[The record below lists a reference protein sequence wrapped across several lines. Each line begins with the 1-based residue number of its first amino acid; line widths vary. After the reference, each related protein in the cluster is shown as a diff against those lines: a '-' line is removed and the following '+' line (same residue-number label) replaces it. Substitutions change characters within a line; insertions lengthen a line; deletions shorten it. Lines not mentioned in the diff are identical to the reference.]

1 MGRKRK
7 ENDFIITNFGVDD
20 AVTGTSVMVEVDGL
34 KILFDCGQYQDSTKT
49 AQESFKINI
58 KSKNKIPFNEI
69 DAVIINHLH
78 CDHCGFV
85 PALLREDVGF
95 KGNIYTTDMS
105 APFISMVCC
114 DSAFIQSEQCKAYNK
129 KNPKKD
135 ELFPIFTMSEA
146 EQVINHLRC
155 YNYDTKIWLSDR
167 VYFEFKNNGHI
178 IGSASTYLTFIKNEY
193 EEKHLLFTSDFNYNP
208 KIDRPFTKSWNYDE
222 ELVPDIIIS
231 ESTYGDRLHR
241 WNDPEKELEKHIINE
256 VLNKNNVLL
265 IPAFSIS
272 RSTQLASMVKHIYDR
287 HEELYKKQIPVYL
300 VGRMTVMAHDIIGRE
315 STKQYVDEQWHD
327 DWDVFK
333 WKTLQKINK
342 FADVEDKLTNPIPKI
357 IIVSGGMGSASSLY
371 LLQEMIDK
379 KWLSVLPSGYSGI
392 GTPVRSIIEAKQYNR
407 DSVSLQGKRKR
418 LIATILDPLEMS
430 GHSDY
435 KQICQMVMKNKKKLK
450 HIILIHGDNNAKE
463 NLKEE
468 IELRIKDIDIKIPK
482 NNEKIKL

>member
-1 MGRKRK
+1 
-7 ENDFIITNFGVDD
+7 
-20 AVTGTSVMVEVDGL
+20 
-34 KILFDCGQYQDSTKT
+34 
-49 AQESFKINI
+49 
-58 KSKNKIPFNEI
+58 
-69 DAVIINHLH
+69 
-78 CDHCGFV
+78 
-85 PALLREDVGF
+85 
-95 KGNIYTTDMS
+95 
-105 APFISMVCC
+105 
-114 DSAFIQSEQCKAYNK
+114 
-129 KNPKKD
+129 
-135 ELFPIFTMSEA
+135 
-146 EQVINHLRC
+146 
-155 YNYDTKIWLSDR
+155 
-167 VYFEFKNNGHI
+167 
-178 IGSASTYLTFIKNEY
+178 
-193 EEKHLLFTSDFNYNP
+193 
-208 KIDRPFTKSWNYDE
+208 
-222 ELVPDIIIS
+222 
-231 ESTYGDRLHR
+231 
-241 WNDPEKELEKHIINE
+241 
-256 VLNKNNVLL
+256 
-265 IPAFSIS
+265 
-272 RSTQLASMVKHIYDR
+272 
-287 HEELYKKQIPVYL
+287 
-300 VGRMTVMAHDIIGRE
+300 MTVMAHDIIGRE

-407 DSVSLQGKRKR
+407 DGVSLQGKRKR

-468 IELRIKDIDIKIPK
+468 IELRIKDVDIKIPK